1 MGRFKTQELTKMA
14 EEGEVFDPSLKKKK
28 KKKKTFDLDA
38 AMETQTENAAENAE
52 MGEDNKEVAEKEE
65 DDLDLESF
73 GKKKEKKKKVVE
85 FDGEEKGSEDA
96 GEKEVA
102 GEDDIDLESFGKK
115 KKKKKTFDMDDL
127 EEALPDEDGEDDL
140 NLDTF
145 GKKKKKKKKD
155 RLGDADGDDA
165 DDGENKENESSD
177 PWAQSDRD
185 YTYDELLQQVFGIM
199 RDKNPE
205 MVAGEKKKFV
215 MRPPQV
221 VRVGTKKTAFV
232 NFTEIAKMLHRQPKH
247 LLAFLSAELG
257 TVGAVDGN
265 NQLIMKGRFQQKHI
279 ENVLRRYIKEYVTC
293 HTCRS
298 PDTILNKETRLFFLQ
313 CMTCHSRCSIQTIK
327 TGFQAVTGKRSA
339 IRAKQ

>member
-1 MGRFKTQELTKMA
+1 MA
-14 EEGEVFDPSLKKKK
+14 EENEVFDPSLKKKK

-38 AMETQTENAAENAE
+38 EMGTATENAGDNVEG
-52 MGEDNKEVAEKEE
+52 GEDTKDVAEKEDE
-65 DDLDLESF
+65 DLDLESF
-73 GKKKEKKKKVVE
+73 GKKKKKKKKVVD
-85 FDGEEKGSEDA
+85 FDEEKGAEDA
-96 GEKEVA
+96 GEKETA
-102 GEDDIDLESFGKK
+102 GDDDIDLESFGKK
-115 KKKKKTFDMDDL
+115 KKKKKNRDALDMDDL
-127 EEALPDEDGEDDL
+127 EEALPDDDGGDDL
-140 NLDTF
+140 DLESF
-145 GKKKKKKKKD
+145 GKKKKKKKKE
-155 RLGDADGDDA
+155 RVGDLDA
-165 DDGENKENESSD
+165 DDKDNDENKENESSD

-185 YTYDELLQQVFGIM
+185 YTYDELLQRVFGIM

-313 CMTCHSRCSIQTIK
+313 CMTCHSRCSVQTIK
-327 TGFQAVTGKRSA
+327 TGFQAVTGKRSVM
-339 IRAKQ
+339 RAKQ